1 MTEVVIW
8 DGWIGGIA
16 IGLYAILQVLLTG
29 KLLGVSTGYRNLC
42 SLASRLPFF
51 NQGRYSQPNSWR
63 LWFIIGIPLGGLLA
77 SLTSPG
83 SLKWSFSLG
92 NMYNSIM
99 PESLWLRGLILTLG
113 GILIGYGA
121 RLAGGCTSGYT
132 ITGLSLLNWPS
143 LVASVSFFIGG
154 TVIVQIMFNLMT

>member
-1 MTEVVIW
+1 M
-8 DGWIGGIA
+8 D
-16 IGLYAILQVLLTG
+16 
-29 KLLGVSTGYRNLC
+29 
-42 SLASRLPFF
+42 
-51 NQGRYSQPNSWR
+51 
-63 LWFIIGIPLGGLLA
+63 
-77 SLTSPG
+77 
-83 SLKWSFSLG
+83 FSLG

-121 RLAGGCTSGYT
+121 RLAGGCTSGHT
-132 ITGLSLLNWPS
+132 ITGVSLLNWPS

>member
-29 KLLGVSTGYRNLC
+29 KLLGVSTGYGNLC

-83 SLKWSFSLG
+83 SLKWSFSW
-92 NMYNSIM
+92 S
-99 PESLWLRGLILTLG
+99 ILTT
-113 GILIGYGA
+113 ILEA
-121 RLAGGCTSGYT
+121 EKT
-132 ITGLSLLNWPS
+132 
-143 LVASVSFFIGG
+143 LVSRCADRRG
-154 TVIVQIMFNLMT
+154 